1 MNKRSFIASIY
12 LAVASVFVVAPAA
25 AQEFAKLVGERTNG
39 KSASLSSQPELAPIS
54 CTGLLAN

>member
-1 MNKRSFIASIY
+1 MNKRNFIASIS

-39 KSASLSSQPELAPIS
+39 KIS
-54 CTGLLAN
+54 ITVFPA